1 MKQNQSLL
9 GLVVTWKMLKT
20 VIFYSVNYHSPNIQ
34 LHKIVM
40 QSYNRSSDYF
50 GQVVL
55 GNKIDY

>member
-20 VIFYSVNYHSPNIQ
+20 VILYTVNYHSPNIQ
-34 LHKIVM
+34 LHKM